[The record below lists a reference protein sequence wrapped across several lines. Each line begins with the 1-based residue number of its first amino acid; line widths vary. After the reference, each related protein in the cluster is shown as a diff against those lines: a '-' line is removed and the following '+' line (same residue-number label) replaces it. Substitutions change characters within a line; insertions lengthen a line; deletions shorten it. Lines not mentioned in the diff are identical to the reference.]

1 MNVSKVTRY
10 AFPTLLGC
18 ILAPAIASAQV
29 AGPELCEGP
38 TGPGTGLLT
47 VPDDLCCYETTVPAG
62 LARRVIGRDDFGL
75 ILLHMSES
83 CPELALALNDFATEA
98 VFSAQLAAAAST
110 DGRPHCEMVD
120 CTPTQPPEVQNPEQ
134 ETETETEGGSPQID

>member
-1 MNVSKVTRY
+1 MIISKVLRY
-10 AFPTLLGC
+10 AFSIMVGC
-18 ILAPAIASAQV
+18 FLAPAIASAQV

-47 VPDDLCCYETTVPAG
+47 VPDDLCCYETAVPAS
-62 LARRVIGRDDFGL
+62 LARRVIDRDDFGL

-98 VFSAQLAAAAST
+98 AFSAQLALAQNDSIT
-110 DGRPHCEMVD
+110 HCEMVD
-120 CTPTQPPEVQNPEQ
+120 CTPTQPPKVENPGP
-134 ETETETEGGSPQID
+134 ETETETEDDSPQID